1 MTGWTLI
8 RFLHLAGVVFFVG
21 GQLVLLAAVTPV
33 LRRGGHDAAMRA
45 IARRFG
51 IGSVVALGVIV
62 ATGVAMASHLGAWD
76 RSVLQVKLAVIVLI
90 GVLTALHIAS
100 SKTRAL
106 SIALVVSSLL
116 VVWLGVR
123 LSHGP

>member
-1 MTGWTLI
+1 VSGWTLI

-21 GQLVLLAAVTPV
+21 GQLVLLVAVTPV
-33 LRRGGHDAAMRA
+33 LRRGGHDAPMRA

-51 IGSVVALGVIV
+51 MGSVAALVLIV
-62 ATGVAMASHLGAWD
+62 ATGVAMASHLDAWD
-76 RSVLQVKLAVIVLI
+76 RPVLQAKLAVIVLI

-100 SKTRAL
+100 AKTRAL

-116 VVWLGVR
+116 VVWLGVK
-123 LSHGP
+123 LAHG

>member
-1 MTGWTLI
+1 MSGWTLI
-8 RFLHLAGVVFFVG
+8 RFLHVVGIVFFVG

-33 LRRGGHDAAMRA
+33 LRRSGDDTLMRA

-51 IGSVVALGVIV
+51 IGSAAALGVIV

-76 RSVLQVKLAVIVLI
+76 RPVLQAKLAVLVLI

-100 SKTRAL
+100 STTRAV

-116 VVWLGVR
+116 VVWLGVK
-123 LSHGP
+123 LSYG